1 MNAATPR
8 PAFHAWRQILSSF
21 GLGGQAAFREI
32 RAQPLRSGLSIA
44 GVAMA
49 VGALS
54 AILAFIGGLRDMVR
68 ESVAD
73 MGGAGRMMLRASDP
87 DDALQART
95 FSRSP
100 GLQTADGA
108 MIADSTDQRVVA
120 LRTAGGNAKA
130 SYLGKAERVF
140 LMGCD
145 RDYMIKDVSAI
156 VDRGAMPDEA
166 TWARGDKVALVG
178 WTLAE
183 RWGTSASERGLQV
196 VGSQLLVEG
205 IPYTIVGTF
214 RFKRNNWG
222 RNGIT
227 VAIPYAA
234 WTHNHLKPF
243 SGVSNL
249 QLRVE
254 NPESTEVLLPRI
266 QEWLLGAHRGADDV
280 AVDLF
285 AFLAEIT
292 RMVGNVSVL
301 LGVVAVLSLSVGAL
315 GIFNTMLAGYHDRI
329 REIGVRKA
337 LGARRLQ
344 ILVQFLVESTV
355 LSSIGGA
362 VGLTLGLLPP
372 LFGDTLYDAFSIRPV
387 FDTTGALEA
396 FAISVAVGVLAGLWP
411 AIRAARLDPVD
422 ALRYE

>member
-1 MNAATPR
+1 MSAGSGFGSR
-8 PAFHAWRQILSSF
+8 ILSSL
-21 GLGGQAAFREI
+21 GLGVQAAFREI
-32 RAQPLRSGLSIA
+32 RGQPLRSGLSIA

-54 AILAFIGGLRDMVR
+54 AILSLIGGLRDMVR

-73 MGGAGRMMLRASDP
+73 MGGAGRMMLRETDP
-87 DDALQART
+87 DDALQARA

-100 GLQTADGA
+100 GLQSSDGA
-108 MIADSTDQRVVA
+108 MLGDSSDRRVVA
-120 LRTAGGNAKA
+120 LRTAGSNTRA
-130 SYLGKAERVF
+130 SFLGKSERIF

-145 RDYMIKDVSAI
+145 RDYLLKDVSAI
-156 VDRGAMPDEA
+156 VYQGQMPSEEE
-166 TWARGDKVALVG
+166 WRSGRRVAVVG

-183 RWGTSASERGLQV
+183 RWGEAAAARGKEV
-196 VGSQLLVEG
+196 VGSEIVVDG
-205 IPYTIVGTF
+205 IPYTIAGTF

-227 VAIPYAA
+227 VAIPHSA
-234 WTHNHLKPF
+234 WSGSHQRPF
-243 SGVSNL
+243 SSMGAL

-254 NPESTEVLLPRI
+254 NPESTEVLLPRL
-266 QEWLLGAHRGADDV
+266 QEWMLGAHRGAEDFTV
-280 AVDLF
+280 ETF
-285 AFLAEIT
+285 TFLAEIT

-315 GIFNTMLAGYHDRI
+315 GIFNTMLAGYHDRV

-337 LGARRLQ
+337 LGARRAQ
-344 ILVQFLVESTV
+344 IFAQFLVESVV
-355 LSSIGGA
+355 LSSLGGG

-372 LFGDTLYDAFSIRPV
+372 LFGDALFEAFAIRPV
-387 FDTTGALEA
+387 FDLSGALQA
-396 FAISVAVGVLAGLWP
+396 FGISVAVGVLAGLWP
-411 AIRAARLDPVD
+411 AVRAAKLDPVD

>member
-1 MNAATPR
+1 MSAGE
-8 PAFHAWRQILSSF
+8 AWGNRILSSLA
-21 GLGGQAAFREI
+21 LGVQAAFREI

-54 AILAFIGGLRDMVR
+54 AILSLIGGLRDMVR

-73 MGGAGRMMLRASDP
+73 MGGAGRMMLRETDP

-100 GLQTADGA
+100 GLQSADGE
-108 MIADSTDQRVVA
+108 MLGDSTDQRVVA
-120 LRTAGGNAKA
+120 LRTAGSNARA
-130 SYLGKAERVF
+130 SFLGKSERIF

-145 RDYMIKDVSAI
+145 RDYLLKDVSAI
-156 VDRGAMPDEA
+156 IDQGQMPSEEEWRSGRRLA
-166 TWARGDKVALVG
+166 VVG
-178 WTLAE
+178 WTLGE
-183 RWGTSASERGLQV
+183 RWGEAEAARGKEV
-196 VGSQLLVEG
+196 VGSEIVVDG
-205 IPYTIVGTF
+205 IPYTIAGTF

-227 VAIPYAA
+227 VAIPHSA
-234 WTHNHLKPF
+234 WSGSHQRPF
-243 SGVSNL
+243 SSMGAL

-254 NPESTEVLLPRI
+254 NPESTEVLLPRL
-266 QEWLLGAHRGADDV
+266 QEWMLGAHRGAEDFSV
-280 AVDLF
+280 ETF

-315 GIFNTMLAGYHDRI
+315 GIFNTMLAGYHDRV

-337 LGARRLQ
+337 LGARRAQ
-344 ILVQFLVESTV
+344 IFAQFLVESVV
-355 LSSIGGA
+355 LSSLGGA
-362 VGLTLGLLPP
+362 VGLTLGLMPP
-372 LFGDTLYDAFSIRPV
+372 LFGDALYEAFTIRPV
-387 FDTTGALEA
+387 FDLSGALQA
-396 FAISVAVGVLAGLWP
+396 FGISVAVGVLAGLWP
-411 AIRAARLDPVD
+411 AVRAAKLDPVD

>member
-1 MNAATPR
+1 MSAGNGFGSR
-8 PAFHAWRQILSSF
+8 ILSSV
-21 GLGGQAAFREI
+21 GLGVQAAFREI
-32 RAQPLRSGLSIA
+32 RGQPLRSGLSIA

-54 AILAFIGGLRDMVR
+54 AILSLIGGLRDMVR

-73 MGGAGRMMLRASDP
+73 MGGAGRMMLRESDP

-100 GLQTADGA
+100 GLQAADGR
-108 MIADSTDQRVVA
+108 MLADSTNQRVVA
-120 LRTAGGNAKA
+120 LRTAGGNARA
-130 SYLGKAERVF
+130 SFLGKSERIF

-145 RDYMIKDVSAI
+145 RDYLLKDVSAI
-156 VDRGAMPDEA
+156 IDQGQMPSEEE
-166 TWARGDKVALVG
+166 WRSGRRVAVVG

-183 RWGTSASERGLQV
+183 RWGEAATARGKEV
-196 VGSQLLVEG
+196 VGSEIVVDG
-205 IPYTIVGTF
+205 IPYTIAGTF
-214 RFKRNNWG
+214 RFKRANWG

-234 WTHNHLKPF
+234 WTGGHQKPF
-243 SGVSNL
+243 SSMGAL

-254 NPESTEVLLPRI
+254 NPESTEAIVPLLTA
-266 QEWLLGAHRGADDV
+266 WMLGAHRGAEDFSV
-280 AVDLF
+280 ETF

-292 RMVGNVSVL
+292 RMVGNVSIL

-315 GIFNTMLAGYHDRI
+315 GIFNTMLAGYHDRV

-337 LGARRLQ
+337 LGARRAQ
-344 ILVQFLVESTV
+344 IFAQFLVESVV
-355 LSSIGGA
+355 LSSLGGC
-362 VGLTLGLLPP
+362 VGLSLGLLPP
-372 LFGDTLYDAFSIRPV
+372 LFGDALYEAFTIRPV
-387 FDTTGALEA
+387 FDLAGALQA
-396 FAISVAVGVLAGLWP
+396 FGISVVVGVLAGLWP
-411 AIRAARLDPVD
+411 AVRAAKLDPVD